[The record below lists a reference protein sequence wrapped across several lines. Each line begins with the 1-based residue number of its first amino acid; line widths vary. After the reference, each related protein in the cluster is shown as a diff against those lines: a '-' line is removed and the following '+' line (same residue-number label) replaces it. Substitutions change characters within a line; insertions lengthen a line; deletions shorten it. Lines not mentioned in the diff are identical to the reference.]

1 MPAHTRTEPPR
12 CLALVV
18 LQHLGAWPVHV
29 ALKTTRGF
37 AITFPVLFHV
47 LPVAA
52 AAWFGGCV
60 CGAVGQLINEKPGVV
75 NEYESGRAIPV
86 PAMLSKLERAL
97 GVRLPRP
104 AKKK

>member
-1 MPAHTRTEPPR
+1 MLGARWKLCDRLCPPPPR
-12 CLALVV
+12 
-18 LQHLGAWPVHV
+18 
-29 ALKTTRGF
+29 
-37 AITFPVLFHV
+37 VLFR
-47 LPVAA
+47 P
-52 AAWFGGCV
+52 CPP
-60 CGAVGQLINEKPGVV
+60 QMINEKPGVV